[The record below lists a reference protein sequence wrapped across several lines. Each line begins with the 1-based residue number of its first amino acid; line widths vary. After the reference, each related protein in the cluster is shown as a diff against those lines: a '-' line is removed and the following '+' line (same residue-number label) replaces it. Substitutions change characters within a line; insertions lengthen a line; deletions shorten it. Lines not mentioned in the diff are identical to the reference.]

1 MLHKS
6 RSGAAAVLSMLL
18 VGSGMAATEQ
28 SRASESTSAESSQ
41 LIMEM
46 REAGHGRAAIAQLPP
61 YAFLE
66 AGKEPS
72 GYLIEVSR
80 AALKQVGVPG
90 IEATVTTF
98 DAMIPGL
105 RARQVDFVP
114 SGLNIT
120 EARCEVV
127 AFTQPVTV
135 QQDAVYTREGNPK
148 SLEGYRSIAED
159 PDVKAAFLAG
169 STQEAFALEQ
179 GVTRD
184 QIVTVPDV
192 QAGISTVI
200 SGRADAFVVGQFSV
214 PDKLK
219 EDGVDF
225 VVDAESPRQGVGI
238 AFRKENAKARDIF
251 NEMFNEM
258 RANGEMEAL
267 YAKWGFDNWNVLKTT
282 TEASMIAPGCE

>member
-1 MLHKS
+1 MLHTYKT
-6 RSGAAAVLSMLL
+6 GVAAVLSMLL
-18 VGSGMAATEQ
+18 VSTGMGVTQ
-28 SRASESTSAESSQ
+28 KCIASEEASAETSE

-46 REAGHGRAAIAQLPP
+46 RENGYGRAAIAQLPP

-66 AGKEPS
+66 AGKAPS
-72 GYLIEVSR
+72 GYLIEISR
-80 AALKQVGVPG
+80 WALKRVGIPKV
-90 IEATVTTF
+90 EATVTTF

-120 EARCEVV
+120 AARCEVV

-135 QQDAVYTREGNPK
+135 QQDAIYTAEGNSK
-148 SLEGYRSIAED
+148 GVDGYRSIAKN

-179 GVTRD
+179 GVSRD

-192 QAGISTVI
+192 QAGISTVV

-214 PDKLK
+214 PDKLR
-219 EDGVDF
+219 EGGVEF
-225 VVDAESPRQGVGI
+225 VVDGESPRQAVGI
-238 AFRKENAKARDIF
+238 AFRKADADARDVF
-251 NEMFNEM
+251 NEKFNEM

-267 YAKWGFDNWNVLKTT
+267 YTKWGFDNWDVLKETSDV
-282 TEASMIAPGCE
+282 SMIEPSCE